1 MAAPDGSVFMKRAD
15 GTLLRHTDPM
25 YRIAAHVMAKRSD
38 SMNSITLDIPLEPME
53 AYIRQKKKEGRPI
66 SHMAIIMA
74 AYNRMLTEYPAL
86 NRFIVNKRAY
96 ARNEIAIGMVVLKAG
111 QADHGTMSKIYLQP
125 TDTIFDVEERIQ
137 KYVSE
142 NRVEGDNNSTDA
154 LINKLVSLPGLL
166 RVAVNVLVWA
176 DKHNLLPKAIIDAS
190 PFHVSMV
197 FTNLASIRTN
207 HIYHHCYDF
216 GTTSMVVAAGN
227 TREVPRRKGGE
238 IVHEKCL
245 PLGVVMDER
254 IASGSYFAIAFRR
267 MKQYLKDPSLLETPP
282 TEIKPDPEL

>member
-1 MAAPDGSVFMKRAD
+1 MKRAD

-38 SMNSITLDIPLEPME
+38 SMNSITLDIPIAPMDS
-53 AYIRQKKKEGRPI
+53 YIRRQRKEGRSI

-74 AYNRMLTEYPAL
+74 AYNRTVAEYPAL

-96 ARNEIAIGMVVLKAG
+96 ARNEIAIGMVVLKG
-111 QADHGTMSKIYLQP
+111 GEADNGTMSKIYLQP

-142 NRVEGDNNSTDA
+142 NRAAGDNNATDKLIST
-154 LINKLVSLPGLL
+154 LVSLPGLL
-166 RVAVNVLVWA
+166 RAAVNVLVWA

-227 TREVPRRKGGE
+227 TREVAKRKGGE
-238 IVHEKCL
+238 IVFEKCL

-254 IASGSYFAIAFRR
+254 IASGSYFAMAFRR
-267 MKQYLKDPSLLETPP
+267 MKQYLKDPSLLELEP
-282 TEIKPDPEL
+282 EKILSDPQL